1 MAPRVGAPL
10 LPRDRPRRPGC
21 EQSRAESG
29 MDRGIEESLSSC
41 NDLYNKRIKYA
52 IIYFRMN
59 YNEMGKGQGAFLL
72 AQLGAH
78 AASQFAERLGV
89 LELTP
94 ADAGILRLL
103 RITAGLS
110 QQDLAAKLQIHPSR
124 LVAILDNLEKRQF
137 VERRA
142 NPDDRRLY
150 SLHLTKD
157 GGKVLERIGKVA
169 REHQDAL
176 LSALNGEE
184 RDELTTLL
192 LRIADQQGLVRGVHP
207 GYRRMG
213 QPKRPEDRNP
223 VWTRE

>member
-1 MAPRVGAPL
+1 MNH
-10 LPRDRPRRPGC
+10 
-21 EQSRAESG
+21 AE
-29 MDRGIEESLSSC
+29 IE
-41 NDLYNKRIKYA
+41 
-52 IIYFRMN
+52 
-59 YNEMGKGQGAFLL
+59 KGQPAFLA

-78 AASQFAERLGV
+78 AASQFAEKLGV

-94 ADAGILRLL
+94 PDAGILRLL

-110 QQDLAAKLQIHPSR
+110 QQELAAKLQIHPSR
-124 LVAILDNLEKRQF
+124 LVAILDNLEKRGL

-157 GGKVLERIGKVA
+157 GGEILGRIGKVA

-176 LSALNGEE
+176 LSALTKEE
-184 RDELTTLL
+184 RHQLTSLL

-207 GYRRMG
+207 GYRRLG
-213 QPKRPEDRNP
+213 SQKRSEANDAESQ
-223 VWTRE
+223 T

>member
-1 MAPRVGAPL
+1 MAPHVGASLPL
-10 LPRDRPRRPGC
+10 RDRPRRSGC

-29 MDRGIEESLSSC
+29 MDHGIEESRLSC
-41 NDLYNKRIKYA
+41 NHLYNKRIKYA
-52 IIYFRMN
+52 IIFPKMN
-59 YNEMGKGQGAFLL
+59 HNEMEKGQPAFLL

-110 QQDLAAKLQIHPSR
+110 QQELAAKLQIHPSR
-124 LVAILDNLEKRQF
+124 LVAILDNLEKRRF
-137 VERRA
+137 
-142 NPDDRRLY
+142 
-150 SLHLTKD
+150 
-157 GGKVLERIGKVA
+157 LERIGKVA

-176 LSALNGEE
+176 LSALSREE
-184 RDELTTLL
+184 RGELTTLL

-207 GYRRMG
+207 GYQRLG
-213 QPKRPEDRNP
+213 KPKRA
-223 VWTRE
+223 

>member
-1 MAPRVGAPL
+1 
-10 LPRDRPRRPGC
+10 
-21 EQSRAESG
+21 
-29 MDRGIEESLSSC
+29 
-41 NDLYNKRIKYA
+41 
-52 IIYFRMN
+52 MN
-59 YNEMGKGQGAFLL
+59 HKEMEKGQPAFLL

-94 ADAGILRLL
+94 PDAGILRLL
-103 RITAGLS
+103 RTAAGLS
-110 QQDLAAKLQIHPSR
+110 QQELAAKLQIHPSR
-124 LVAILDNLEKRQF
+124 LVAILDNLEKRRL

-157 GGKVLERIGKVA
+157 GGELLERIGKVA

-176 LSALNGEE
+176 LTALTKEE
-184 RDELTTLL
+184 RNELTSLL

-207 GYRRMG
+207 GYQRLGNPRRS
-213 QPKRPEDRNP
+213 EANDA
-223 VWTRE
+223 